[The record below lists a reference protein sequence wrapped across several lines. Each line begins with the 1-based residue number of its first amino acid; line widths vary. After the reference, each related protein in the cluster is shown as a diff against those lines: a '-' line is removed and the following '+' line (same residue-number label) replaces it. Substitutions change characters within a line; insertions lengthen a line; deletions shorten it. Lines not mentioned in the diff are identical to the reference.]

1 MPEISRFLGII
12 IRMFFVTADH
22 NPPHFHAYYG
32 DDSAIFSIDN
42 LEVLKGKLPPRVKGL
57 VIEWAE
63 LHKKELEKNW
73 ELLKEDKFCKIK
85 PLV

>member
-12 IRMFFVTADH
+12 IKMYFDDH
-22 NPPHFHAYYG
+22 NPPHFHAFYG
-32 DDSAIFSIDN
+32 DDDAIFSIDRI
-42 LEVLKGKLPPRVKGL
+42 EVIRGKLPPRVVWL

-63 LHKKELEKNW
+63 LHRKELRKNW
-73 ELLKEDKFCKIK
+73 ELLREKKFNKIK